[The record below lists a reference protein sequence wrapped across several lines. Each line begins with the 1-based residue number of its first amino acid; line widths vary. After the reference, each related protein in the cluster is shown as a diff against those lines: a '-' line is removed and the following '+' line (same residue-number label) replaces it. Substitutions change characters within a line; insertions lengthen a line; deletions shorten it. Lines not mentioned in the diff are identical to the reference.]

1 MGIREFFSGIA
12 SGIKSCVSAI
22 GSVVSSAISICSSEL
37 GSAVRV
43 LGSAIIKKVPC
54 IGEVIEAIGVG
65 IQIVGESCKILKH
78 GESVQEI
85 GDRALQA
92 EEREGITLTSC
103 NNDFDAYMEKLRSIK
118 LDPKKSAKLSESDK
132 LLAGS
137 LVVEKGIELK
147 RPQLSMAAMW
157 PFIVAAPDFFSPER
171 LNCYINEAM
180 AQKQPL
186 GKIIEFFDPANNT
199 ISREAS
205 RLVRTAEKKMTP
217 QATPDEITST
227 LNEVRKKCARPAEEE
242 QE

>member
-180 AQKQPL
+180 AL
-186 GKIIEFFDPANNT
+186 LW
-199 ISREAS
+199 
-205 RLVRTAEKKMTP
+205 LVD
-217 QATPDEITST
+217 QDQ
-227 LNEVRKKCARPAEEE
+227 N
-242 QE
+242 

>member
-1 MGIREFFSGIA
+1 MI
-12 SGIKSCVSAI
+12 
-22 GSVVSSAISICSSEL
+22 
-37 GSAVRV
+37 
-43 LGSAIIKKVPC
+43 VP
-54 IGEVIEAIGVG
+54 
-65 IQIVGESCKILKH
+65 
-78 GESVQEI
+78 
-85 GDRALQA
+85 
-92 EEREGITLTSC
+92 
-103 NNDFDAYMEKLRSIK
+103 
-118 LDPKKSAKLSESDK
+118 

-157 PFIVAAPDFFSPER
+157 PFIVAAPDFFSRER

-199 ISREAS
+199 ISRE
-205 RLVRTAEKKMTP
+205 KKMIP

>member
-65 IQIVGESCKILKH
+65 IQIVGEICKILKH

-118 LDPKKSAKLSESDK
+118 PDPKKAQSFRKATNCW
-132 LLAGS
+132 LAVW
-137 LVVEKGIELK
+137 LWKKG
-147 RPQLSMAAMW
+147 
-157 PFIVAAPDFFSPER
+157 
-171 LNCYINEAM
+171 LN
-180 AQKQPL
+180 
-186 GKIIEFFDPANNT
+186 
-199 ISREAS
+199 
-205 RLVRTAEKKMTP
+205 
-217 QATPDEITST
+217 
-227 LNEVRKKCARPAEEE
+227 
-242 QE
+242 

>member
-65 IQIVGESCKILKH
+65 IQIVGEICKILKH

-157 PFIVAAPDFFSPER
+157 PFIVAPPDF
-171 LNCYINEAM
+171 
-180 AQKQPL
+180 
-186 GKIIEFFDPANNT
+186 
-199 ISREAS
+199 
-205 RLVRTAEKKMTP
+205 
-217 QATPDEITST
+217 
-227 LNEVRKKCARPAEEE
+227 
-242 QE
+242 

>member
-1 MGIREFFSGIA
+1 MGIGEFFSGIA

-65 IQIVGESCKILKH
+65 IQIVGEICKILKH

-92 EEREGITLTSC
+92 EERERITLTSC